1 MLLSVKY
8 RQNGKIFELRIVFTM
23 KSVLNKF
30 VHRFSKVSIV
40 CKIMTE

>member
-1 MLLSVKY
+1 MLLIVKY
-8 RQNGKIFELRIVFTM
+8 RQSVKIFELRIMFTM
-23 KSVLNKF
+23 RSALNKF